1 MRQRVASVTIWYD
14 LTDLRD
20 WTRPHLTGIQRT
32 TVGILNGLVALGQK
46 PRLTA
51 FDERVGCFQE
61 LSPADLPAAV
71 RCHLTWLAGPP
82 AAPMADWE
90 VVADSEGELE
100 SEPESC
106 RDAESATAKPVAPP
120 ARRPRLLSSRK
131 ILGKS
136 GEAEALRVALREHK
150 AALKQL
156 LRQTCCWARTRAW
169 ETVRRRRPP
178 PAPAAPAV
186 AKHDTGQ
193 SPLTSLP
200 IVQAQPWPQRPAPG
214 PFAAGDVLVSLGA
227 SWVFPGHAP
236 AVARARASGVLAV
249 RMIYDLIPTLKPQWV
264 DDIDAQVL
272 FSRSFTQWVRR
283 LLGESDHL
291 LTISEF
297 SRSEIEQYCRR
308 SGLVAAEVSVV
319 RLGDVLEAT
328 GVSPPP
334 PRFVPHRPFF
344 LCVSAIDIRKNHRLL
359 YEAWSQLAAEDP
371 AGCPDLVCVGL
382 AHHNV
387 CDLVREIRNDP
398 AVWARFHILADVSDP
413 ELAWYYRH
421 CTATVYPSRYEGWGL
436 PVAESLGHGRL
447 CLASRATSIPEISP
461 DLPEFFD
468 PLDLDGLLRLVRRTL
483 ADPDWVRDREAEI
496 HRRFVPTPWTH
507 TAGQVLDAVAAATG
521 AAAAR
526 RPA

>member
-1 MRQRVASVTIWYD
+1 MSVTIWYD
-14 LTDLRD
+14 VSDLRD

-46 PRLTA
+46 PRLVA
-51 FDERVGCFQE
+51 FDERADCFRE

-71 RCHLTWLAGPP
+71 RGHLPWLAEPP
-82 AAPMADWE
+82 AKPA
-90 VVADSEGELE
+90 S
-100 SEPESC
+100 
-106 RDAESATAKPVAPP
+106 DAEPAAERETDLEAKPEAEARRDPASAIAAPEPVAPP
-120 ARRPRLLSSRK
+120 PCRPRLFSSRK

-136 GEAEALRVALREHK
+136 GEAEALRVAYRQHK

-156 LRQTCCWARTRAW
+156 LRQTRRWARTRVR

-186 AKHDTGQ
+186 AEHAAGH
-193 SPLTSLP
+193 PPVASLP
-200 IVQAQPWPQRPAPG
+200 IVRSQPWPQRPAPG

-236 AVARARASGVLAV
+236 AVARERARGIRVV

-272 FSRSFTQWVRR
+272 VSSSITQWVRR
-283 LLGESDHL
+283 LLGESDHV

-297 SRSEIEQYCRR
+297 SRSEIERYCRQ

-319 RLGDVLEAT
+319 RLGDVLEAA
-328 GVSPPP
+328 GGCPPR
-334 PRFVPHRPFF
+334 PRFVPRRPFF
-344 LCVSAIDIRKNHRLL
+344 LCVSAVDIRKNHRLL
-359 YEAWSQLAAEDP
+359 YEAWSQLMAENP
-371 AGCPDLVCVGL
+371 AGCPDLVCVGT
-382 AHHNV
+382 AHYNV
-387 CDLVREIRNDP
+387 RDLVREIRNDP
-398 AVWARFHILADVSDP
+398 AVWPRFHILADVSDA
-413 ELAWYYRH
+413 ELSWYYRH

-483 ADPDWVRDREAEI
+483 ADPGWIRDREAEI
-496 HRRFVPTPWTH
+496 RRRFVPTPWTH
-507 TAGQVLDAVAAATG
+507 TAGQVLAAVAAAASV
-521 AAAAR
+521 AAVR

>member
-1 MRQRVASVTIWYD
+1 MTIWYD
-14 LTDLRD
+14 LSDLRD

-46 PRLTA
+46 PRLVA
-51 FDERVGCFQE
+51 FDERADCFQE

-71 RCHLTWLAGPP
+71 RGHLPWLAEPSG
-82 AAPMADWE
+82 
-90 VVADSEGELE
+90 
-100 SEPESC
+100 EPESDAERAAELEAEAAAEAEDL
-106 RDAESATAKPVAPP
+106 RDAESATAEPEPGGPP
-120 ARRPRLLSSRK
+120 ARRPRLFSSRK

-136 GEAEALRVALREHK
+136 GEAAALRVAYREHK

-156 LRQTCCWARTRAW
+156 LRQTRRWARTRAR
-169 ETVRRRRPP
+169 ETVRRRRPPAP

-186 AKHDTGQ
+186 AKHAAGH
-193 SPLTSLP
+193 SPVASLP
-200 IVQAQPWPQRPAPG
+200 IVRPQPRPRRPTPG
-214 PFAAGDVLVSLGA
+214 PFAAGDVLLSLGA

-236 AVARARASGVLAV
+236 AVARERARGVRVV

-272 FSRSFTQWVRR
+272 VSSSITQWVRR
-283 LLGESDHL
+283 LLGESDHV

-297 SRSEIEQYCRR
+297 SRSEIERYCRQ

-319 RLGDVLEAT
+319 RLGDVLEAA
-328 GVSPPP
+328 GESPAR
-334 PRFVPHRPFF
+334 PRFVPHRAFF
-344 LCVSAIDIRKNHRLL
+344 LCVSAVDIRKNHRLL

-371 AGCPDLVCVGL
+371 AGCPDLICVGT

-387 CDLVREIRNDP
+387 RDLVREIRNDP
-398 AVWARFHILADVSDP
+398 AVWPRFHILADVSDA
-413 ELAWYYRH
+413 ELSWYYRH

-461 DLPEFFD
+461 DLPEFFE

-483 ADPDWVRDREAEI
+483 TDPDWVRGREAEI
-496 HRRFVPTPWTH
+496 RRRFVPTPWTH
-507 TAGQVLDAVAAATG
+507 TAGQVLAVAAA
-521 AAAAR
+521 AASVAAVR